1 MSGITLKT
9 PAKINLF
16 LEITGR
22 RADGYHSL
30 STVMQTVG
38 IFDTVTVKKSDVTEL
53 RCSDPELETADN
65 LCVKAARLFS
75 ETFGTGG
82 AEIILEKSIPSGAGL
97 GGGSSDAAAV
107 LKAMRALYGVDADD
121 KTLEKEAVRLG
132 ADVPFFIRG
141 GTQYCAGIG
150 EVLTP
155 LPWYKDRFVVV
166 TGRQKVSTP
175 LAYRLADG
183 IEYEKRHAGELIASL
198 YEKGD
203 KPFFNRF
210 ADLMSGD
217 GRISVLKKHGAGNI
231 CLTGSG
237 SALFSRM
244 KESVRGAFDSLSA
257 LGYKVFLC
265 SSVKSVDF

>member
-1 MSGITLKT
+1 MNPDAMAGLREDLTLKSFFGGEKSYT
-9 PAKINLF
+9 VFGKNAADLIMDAATIRA
-16 LEITGR
+16 EQ
-22 RADGYHSL
+22 RAD
-30 STVMQTVG
+30 
-38 IFDTVTVKKSDVTEL
+38 EL
-53 RCSDPELETADN
+53 N
-65 LCVKAARLFS
+65 
-75 ETFGTGG
+75 
-82 AEIILEKSIPSGAGL
+82 
-97 GGGSSDAAAV
+97 
-107 LKAMRALYGVDADD
+107 

-244 KESVRGAFDSLSA
+244 KESVRGAFDTLSA

>member
-9 PAKINLF
+9 PAKLNLF

-38 IFDTVTVKKSDVTEL
+38 IFDTLTVKKADGINL

-65 LCVKAARLFS
+65 LCVRAAKLFS
-75 ETFGTGG
+75 ETFGTRG
-82 AEIILEKSIPSGAGL
+82 AEIRLEKVIPTGAGL
-97 GGGSSDAAAV
+97 GGGSSDAAAT
-107 LKAMRALYGVDADD
+107 LKAMRVLYGIDADD
-121 KTLEKEAVRLG
+121 KALEKVAVMLG

-155 LPWYKDRFVVV
+155 LPEYTDRFIVV

-183 IEYEKRHAGELIASL
+183 IEYKKRHAGRLIASL

-210 ADLMSGD
+210 EDFMSGD
-217 GRISVLKKHGAGNI
+217 GRISVLKEHGAGNI

-237 SALFSRM
+237 SAIFTRM
-244 KESVRGAFDSLSA
+244 KESVRGAFETLSA